1 MRQYRWGNLDV
12 LRWVSSHECQ
22 SREEIH
28 NRKGR
33 ERKAKTMVSVLQDYF
48 KTDLKSL
55 NLLDVGY
62 APVTYGC

>member
-1 MRQYRWGNLDV
+1 MDYSENKYQYKF
-12 LRWVSSHECQ
+12 SEMH
-22 SREEIH
+22 REEMH

-33 ERKAKTMVSVLQDYF
+33 ERKPKTMVSVWQDYF

-62 APVTYGC
+62 APVTHGC

>member
-1 MRQYRWGNLDV
+1 MDDSENKYQYNF
-12 LRWVSSHECQ
+12 SEMH
-22 SREEIH
+22 REEIH

-62 APVTYGC
+62 APVTCGC

>member
-1 MRQYRWGNLDV
+1 M
-12 LRWVSSHECQ
+12 H
-22 SREEIH
+22 REEMY

-33 ERKAKTMVSVLQDYF
+33 ESKAKTMVSVLQDYF

-62 APVTYGC
+62 APVTCGC